1 MKPAPFIIVCLITL
15 LSTAVVQE
23 QAHAQPQY
31 LNSGSV
37 LPTTLPFSEAV
48 LVGDTLYLSG
58 QIGNLPGTLTLA
70 EGGITGESRQAMEN
84 IKTSLEAHGYTMS
97 DLVKC
102 SVFLADIAE
111 WDAFNAV
118 YATYFE
124 AGQYPAR
131 SALGASSLVFEARV
145 EVDCIGA
152 K

>member
-1 MKPAPFIIVCLITL
+1 MKPAPFIVVSFFTL
-15 LSTAVVQE
+15 LSTAVVQA
-23 QAHAQPQY
+23 QAQPQY

-70 EGGITGESRQAMEN
+70 EGGITGETRQAMEN

-102 SVFLADIAE
+102 TVFLADIAE

-118 YATYFE
+118 YANYFE

-131 SALGASSLVFEARV
+131 SAFGESSLVFEARV